1 MTAWQALRK
10 VAEYA
15 RYQERCAAH
24 YYQVASAA
32 RKQGDAQRAAAFR
45 AFGVSSD
52 GAAAGARNAAKD
64 VLQELRR
71 AGL

>member
-45 AFGVSSD
+45 AFGCRCD

>member
-15 RYQERCAAH
+15 RYQERCAAY

-52 GAAAGARNAAKD
+52 GAAAGARHAARA

>member
-15 RYQERCAAH
+15 RLQESCAA
-24 YYQVASAA
+24 Q
-32 RKQGDAQRAAAFR
+32 FR
-45 AFGVSSD
+45 AYARTARDAGVSDLERGYLREAVRCD